1 MSSSDHMGSGTAST
15 HAMPWALEELPMP
28 DIFPI
33 FEDRDEGSVADPA
46 QEVDLH
52 QHYASERTR
61 VEHESHARGYAEG
74 ERHARAEAEA
84 SLRAALTALTEAA
97 AIIQL
102 HEARWIS
109 NAEENIAAL
118 AVAVARHIVA
128 REVTIDPSGVHALVS
143 RAMLQLPVD
152 QPIVVRLHPDDVS
165 YCDKLIVADAAGRS
179 AEIRWVPDQSVM
191 RGGCLVE
198 GRERIIDGRID
209 TSLERA
215 YLSIGNLQA

>member
-1 MSSSDHMGSGTAST
+1 M
-15 HAMPWALEELPMP
+15 HALPWALEELPMP
-28 DIFPI
+28 DIFPL
-33 FEDRDEGSVADPA
+33 FENLDEANGADAA
-46 QEVDLH
+46 QAVDLH

-61 VEHESHARGYAEG
+61 VEQASHARGYAEG
-74 ERHARAEAEA
+74 ERNARAESEA
-84 SLRAALTALTEAA
+84 SLAAALSSLTEAA
-97 AIIQL
+97 AMIQL

-128 REVTIDPSGVHALVS
+128 REVTVDPTGVHALVS
-143 RAMLQLPVD
+143 RAMLQLPID
-152 QPIVVRLHPDDVS
+152 HPIVVRLHPDDIA
-165 YCDKLIVADAAGRS
+165 YCGTMIVPDGAGRTPD
-179 AEIRWVPDQSVM
+179 IRWVPDASVM